1 MAYTEWEWEKCMI
14 CTGPALVLSEDM
26 RTKIRAMAVGKFAL
40 GCAKLMGVAF
50 RRHWSLRMAG

>member
-14 CTGPALVLSEDM
+14 CLGQALVLSEDM
-26 RTKIRAMAVGKFAL
+26 RATIGAMAVGKFAL

-50 RRHWSLRMAG
+50 RGIGV